1 MEKSVLIV
9 DDDHSMAKTL
19 TDILR
24 VKGYNAFTAY
34 SGAEALKIVS
44 ENNVGLIITDVRM
57 PDMNGVE
64 LFRIVKESHLDIP
77 TILMTAYAADDIIR
91 DGIKEGIKT
100 FLNKPLDIDFL
111 LLFISATL
119 NH

>member
-1 MEKSVLIV
+1 MEKSILIV
-9 DDDHSMAKTL
+9 DDDHSMAKSL

-24 VKGYNAFTAY
+24 VKGYEAFIAY
-34 SGAEALKIVS
+34 SGAEALNIVS
-44 ENNVGLIITDVRM
+44 ENNIGLIITDVRM
-57 PDMNGVE
+57 PDMNGVD
-64 LFRIVKESHLDIP
+64 LFRIVKKNHSDIP

-91 DGIKEGIKT
+91 DGIREGIKT

-111 LLFISATL
+111 LLLIYATL